1 MEYSKVAVT
10 STGCEASIREPES
23 VMEPIGESYDLEK
36 QGAETLRRME
46 SNLFGCQP
54 KEEKEEEPRCF
65 RGICAM
71 NLEHMGEIDAVLR
84 SIAEKLG
91 M

>member
-1 MEYSKVAVT
+1 M
-10 STGCEASIREPES
+10 
-23 VMEPIGESYDLEK
+23 
-36 QGAETLRRME
+36 RRME